1 MGDLS
6 KKKDY
11 ELRKLERRFKEG
23 DNALDYYLTRY
34 SYGNRSKD
42 HQIEELKKLKGKVKE
57 K

>member
-11 ELRKLERRFKEG
+11 ELRKLERRFKEN

-42 HQIEELKKLKGKVKE
+42 RQIEELKKLKGKVKGE
-57 K
+57 